1 VSAWVIPRPHGPC
14 LKSSRPRPG
23 CDATLR
29 RARWLQKV
37 AQANGGVIDMCGICG
52 WLDYERDLYEDG
64 ARSELAAMTATMA
77 CRGPDDEGTFVD
89 THAAL
94 GHRRLAVIDLPG
106 GRQPMTVTENGRPG
120 AAALVYSGETYN
132 FRELRER
139 LAVAGHRFETSSD
152 TEVVLHAHR
161 EWGRRDP
168 RDAVRELNGMF
179 AYALWDA
186 ATQELVLVRDRLGIK
201 PLYYYPTAH
210 GVLFGSEPKAVLA
223 NGLAERVLD
232 ADGLRR
238 ALGFVADPHQAIFRG
253 LREVP
258 PGHVVRVSRAGI
270 SEQRYWALADTGHTD
285 DVPTTVRHVRE
296 LLEDTA
302 RRQLVA
308 DVPLCTLL
316 SGGLDSSALT
326 ALAARHTAGRVRSF
340 AVDFTGYTENFTADE
355 FRSTPDA
362 PYVHEVAQFVGTE
375 HTDITLSTD
384 QLMDAGVRAAT
395 LHARDLP
402 SGIGDMDTSLY
413 LLFRSVRERSTV
425 ALSGESADEVFGGYR
440 EFHDLD
446 TVAAGT
452 FPWLAGRMMDR
463 DPSDPGLW
471 DPGLAKQL
479 DLPGYLEGHYRTA
492 LAEVPALTGPSAT
505 DPHERRMR
513 EICYLYLTRFL
524 PLLLERK
531 DRMSM
536 AVGLEVRVPFCD
548 HRLVEYV
555 FGAPWSHK
563 TFDGREKSLLRAA
576 AADLLP
582 GSVVQRVKSP
592 YPSTQDAGYE
602 RILRSRVSALLDAD
616 APVTPLISVD
626 AVRERLTAPEGAYS
640 GMGAR
645 MRLEQV
651 LSMNDWLSDYAVTLD
666 V

>member
-1 VSAWVIPRPHGPC
+1 
-14 LKSSRPRPG
+14 
-23 CDATLR
+23 
-29 RARWLQKV
+29 
-37 AQANGGVIDMCGICG
+37 MCGISG
-52 WLDYERDLYEDG
+52 WVDYERDLGEEG
-64 ARSELAAMTATMA
+64 ARRALADMTATMA
-77 CRGPDDEGTFVD
+77 CRGPDDEGTYVD
-89 THAAL
+89 THVAL
-94 GHRRLAVIDLPG
+94 GHRRLAVIDVPG
-106 GRQPMTVTENGRPG
+106 GHQPMTVAEGNRSD

-132 FRELRER
+132 FRDLRER
-139 LAVAGHRFETSSD
+139 LAIAGHRFVTSSD

-161 EWGRRDP
+161 QWGRRDP

-179 AYALWDA
+179 AYALGD
-186 ATQELVLVRDRLGIK
+186 TVTEELVLVRDRLGIK
-201 PLYYYPTAH
+201 PLYYYPTRH

-223 NGLAERVLD
+223 NPLAERVVD

-238 ALGFVADPHQAIFRG
+238 ALSFVADPHHAVFRG
-253 LREVP
+253 MREVP

-270 SEQRYWALADTGHTD
+270 SEQRYWALTDTGHAD

-326 ALAARHTAGRVRSF
+326 ALAARHTDGRVRSF

-355 FRSTPDA
+355 LRGTPDA
-362 PYVHEVAQFVGTE
+362 PYVHEVAEFVGTE
-375 HTDITLSTD
+375 HTDITLSTE

-402 SGIGDMDTSLY
+402 SGMGDMDTSLY
-413 LLFRSVRERSTV
+413 LLFRSVVEHSTV

-440 EFHDLD
+440 DFHDAD
-446 TVAAGT
+446 TVAADT
-452 FPWLAGRMMDR
+452 FPWLAGRMMRR

-471 DPGLAKQL
+471 DAALIEEL
-479 DLPGYLEGHYRTA
+479 DLPGYMEAQYRTA
-492 LAEVPALTGPSAT
+492 LAQVPELTGPPA
-505 DPHERRMR
+505 DDRHERRMR
-513 EICYLYLTRFL
+513 QICYLYLTRFL
-524 PLLLERK
+524 PLLLDRK

-555 FGAPWSHK
+555 FGTPWAHK

-576 AADLLP
+576 TADLLP
-582 GSVVQRVKSP
+582 DSVVQRVKSP
-592 YPSTQDAGYE
+592 YPSTQDARYE
-602 RILRSRVSALLDAD
+602 RELRRRIAALLDTRG
-616 APVTPLISVD
+616 PVTSLLD
-626 AVRERLTAPEGAYS
+626 ANAVRERLAAPVGVNS
-640 GMGAR
+640 GMAAR
-645 MRLEQV
+645 MRFEQV
-651 LSMNDWLSDYAVTLD
+651 LTMNAWLGDYGVTVD